1 MSNLIRISSLS
12 TTEILVRAFYDH
24 QTTFRLL
31 KQCTVLISKAFRGQL
46 VISEFDEFTHDIKG
60 IYDKCTPNMKGK
72 PATYIPQLARGDP
85 TKWAVSLCTIDGQ
98 RYHIGDVHDKF
109 SIQSTS
115 KPFTYAI
122 NLDQLGADVVQNY
135 IGREP
140 SGRNFNEIVLD
151 YNGQPHNP
159 MINSGAIMSAALL
172 LYLVKPEMSVSEKYE
187 YVFDFF
193 SRMAGREHVGQE
205 FFQKSHIIK

>member
-1 MSNLIRISSLS
+1 MK
-12 TTEILVRAFYDH
+12 E
-24 QTTFRLL
+24 
-31 KQCTVLISKAFRGQL
+31 CTVLISKAFRGQL

-60 IYDKCTPNMKGK
+60 IYDKCAPNMKGQ

-85 TKWAVSLCTIDGQ
+85 AKWAVSLCTIDGQ
-98 RYHIGDVHDKF
+98 RFHIGDVNGKF

-193 SRMAGREHVGQE
+193 SRMAGKEHVGKD
-205 FFQKSHIIK
+205 FFSQLNIMM